1 MVKSASS
8 GVTFIKVSSVKRT
21 DVGESNI
28 SLTRNIHCSSWT
40 PESQLISP
48 ILNTKT
54 HTISCTGGIL

>member
-1 MVKSASS
+1 MDQPTCDRVS
-8 GVTFIKVSSVKRT
+8 FINVSSVKRT

-28 SLTRNIHCSSWT
+28 SLQAKTHCSRWT

-54 HTISCTGGIL
+54 QTYSCTGGIL